1 MTSTANSPDR
11 RDDRALAHLDARRS
25 VPARQLGEPGP
36 DHASLLRMLQSAC
49 RVPDH
54 GKRVPFRFLRIA
66 GDARLAL
73 GEALVARTLERD
85 PGAGE
90 GAIEKDRGRFSHA
103 PVVVAV
109 VAVLDADDHKI
120 PEQERLL
127 SAGSACFAL
136 LQAAQA
142 MGYGATWLT
151 GWPAYDPAIH
161 DLLGLGGQERIVG
174 FVHIGTPKAPAPERD
189 RPDAAVLLRDWA
201 PA

>member
-1 MTSTANSPDR
+1 VTNTANSP
-11 RDDRALAHLDARRS
+11 AEQNAVLACLDARRS

-36 DHASLLRMLQSAC
+36 DDAALLRMLQSAS

-66 GDARLAL
+66 GDARRAL
-73 GEALVARTLERD
+73 GEALAALTLERD
-85 PGAGE
+85 PGAPE
-90 GAIEKDRGRFSHA
+90 GAVEKDRGRFGHA

-109 VAVLDADDHKI
+109 IAVLDRDDGKI

-127 SAGSACFAL
+127 SAGAACFAL

-142 MGYGATWLT
+142 MGFGATWLT
-151 GWPAYDPAIH
+151 GWPAYDPAVRG
-161 DLLGLGGQERIVG
+161 LLGLGEQERIVG
-174 FVHIGTPKAPAPERD
+174 FVHVGTPKMEAPERE
-189 RPDAAVLLRDWA
+189 RPDARALLSDWT